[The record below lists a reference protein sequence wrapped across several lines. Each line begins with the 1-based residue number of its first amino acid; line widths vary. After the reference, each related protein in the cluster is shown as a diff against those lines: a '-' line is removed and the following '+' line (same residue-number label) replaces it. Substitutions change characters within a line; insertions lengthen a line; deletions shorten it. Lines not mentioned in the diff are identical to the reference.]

1 MSQKFPLMPSNRTFD
16 GVWYRRGDNIEAQ
29 RYPALPGHLYLFGL
43 GVSVLAGRIEH
54 VSATGAKNVL

>member
-1 MSQKFPLMPSNRTFD
+1 MPSNRTFD